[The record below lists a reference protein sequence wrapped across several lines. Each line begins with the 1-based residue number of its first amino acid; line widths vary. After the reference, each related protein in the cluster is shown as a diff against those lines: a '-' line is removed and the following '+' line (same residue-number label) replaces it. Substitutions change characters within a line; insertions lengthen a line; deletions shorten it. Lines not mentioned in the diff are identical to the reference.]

1 MSRWYSKQRK
11 NRMSAELMMLGF
23 IPARGAISK
32 EIRKGFFG
40 SLANGYNYIPPEEA
54 DEHFECK
61 CYICKVNGNKKGIFE
76 INRSIHSSYE
86 YPEEDDEVFACRK
99 CLRSRYY
106 RNAIC
111 EESTYSG
118 YSNLAQWRFV
128 NFLKP
133 DEKIC
138 SYCDGKY
145 TGKCGC
151 GFSTMIQNAKE
162 TVEQSN

>member
-11 NRMSAELMMLGF
+11 DRMSAEFMMLGF
-23 IPARGAISK
+23 IPARGTISK
-32 EIRKGFFG
+32 EIRKGTFADRY
-40 SLANGYNYIPPEEA
+40 SYIPPEEA

-61 CYICKVNGNKKGIFE
+61 CYICKTDGNKNGIFE
-76 INRSIHSSYE
+76 INRSIHASYE

-99 CLRSRYY
+99 CLRSRHY
-106 RNAIC
+106 RNAVC

-162 TVEQSN
+162 TVEANS

>member
-23 IPARGAISK
+23 IPARGAISE
-32 EIRKGFFG
+32 EIRKGTFADRY
-40 SLANGYNYIPPEEA
+40 SYIPPEEA
-54 DEHFECK
+54 DEYFECK
-61 CYICKVNGNKKGIFE
+61 CYICKTDGNKKGIFE

-86 YPEEDDEVFACRK
+86 YPEEDEEVFSCRK
-99 CLRSRYY
+99 CLRSRHY
-106 RNAIC
+106 RNAVC

-162 TVEQSN
+162 TVK